1 MPRQSRAR
9 GAPLRQSVWPM
20 EDYDEFGN
28 YIGPALDDDE
38 DGDEEAQQLEVCRAH
53 HPTLTHTPP
62 RCVCTAG
69 CRRTRAAQLHRA
81 AVHRRS
87 RASANRR

>member
-1 MPRQSRAR
+1 
-9 GAPLRQSVWPM
+9 M

-38 DGDEEAQQLEVCRAH
+38 DGDEEAQQLEVCGAP
-53 HPTLTHTPP
+53 HPTHAYPSTLRVHSWLQ
-62 RCVCTAG
+62 
-69 CRRTRAAQLHRA
+69 RTRAAQLHRV